1 MSTVSTYQR
10 RAAPTLRASS
20 NATRDPL
27 CAVARAFLDGRPLPY
42 AMRAV
47 AALDWERTVARAEHE
62 RLAPILYVA
71 LRGGAAPAP
80 VLARLRARWIAAE
93 RQHLVAAGQLRQII
107 AAFRRADIDTVILNG
122 PALAADYYGD
132 PALRPFVDLD
142 LLVRRPHRHQA
153 LEVLLDLGYVNDN
166 PARALDRVPA
176 VSLSPPAQSPQL
188 PVDLHWEC
196 VGHSGARRIAEL
208 AAEEVWSRTVPATAW
223 GDGARTLA
231 PEDLLIYLG
240 SNFAI
245 HHTLAGALWQLDLAL
260 VLERHRAT
268 LDWDAVAA
276 RARRWGAAGATYFA
290 LRSLAEALGVAAPT
304 EVLNRLRPGTFRIAA
319 IDRLQR
325 AAHDGLRLDYLI
337 GVFMLDRS
345 ADIIRMLLSWLL
357 PPPGGL
363 RTRYDSRSLAAAYLA
378 HYGRLARTVARAMI

>member
-1 MSTVSTYQR
+1 MSTYQR

-80 VLARLRARWIAAE
+80 VLARLRATWIAAE